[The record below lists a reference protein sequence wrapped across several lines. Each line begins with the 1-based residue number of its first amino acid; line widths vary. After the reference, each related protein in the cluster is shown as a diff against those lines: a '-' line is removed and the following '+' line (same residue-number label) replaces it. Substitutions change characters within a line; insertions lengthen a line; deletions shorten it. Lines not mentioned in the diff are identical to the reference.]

1 MEALGT
7 VTWRDVEDI
16 IAMAKKYVDAASV
29 ALDEALAA
37 CENWDADWVWEL
49 ADKAYV
55 NAMLGALIADQLVK
69 LIVESKEGAARIE

>member
-1 MEALGT
+1 VEAPRT
-7 VTWRDVEDI
+7 VTWKDIEGI

-29 ALDEALAA
+29 TLGEALAA
-37 CENWDADWVWEL
+37 CKTRDVDRVWEL

-69 LIVESKEGAARIE
+69 LMAESEGGAVRIE